1 MHRAADRREEEGLF
15 GRVAK
20 IRGLQMQ
27 TFSHGKGAESID
39 TFCASMLKYIEK
51 ERNRKGD
58 GSMKAKMM
66 RAKLKNQFAAVFAVA
81 PVFSFLMC

>member
-1 MHRAADRREEEGLF
+1 
-15 GRVAK
+15 
-20 IRGLQMQ
+20 MQ
-27 TFSHGKGAESID
+27 TFSHGNEVKSID

-51 ERNRKGD
+51 ERIEKGD

-81 PVFSFLMC
+81 PVFPFLAC

>member
-1 MHRAADRREEEGLF
+1 MHEGAGGGGEEGLF

-20 IRGLQMQ
+20 IRGLRMQ
-27 TFSHGKGAESID
+27 TFSHGNEGKSID
-39 TFCASMLKYIEK
+39 TFLRFYAKIYRK
-51 ERNRKGD
+51 RTDRKGD

-81 PVFSFLMC
+81 PVFPFLMC

>member
-1 MHRAADRREEEGLF
+1 MHRASGGGGEEGLF

-20 IRGLQMQ
+20 IRCLQPQ
-27 TFSHGKGAESID
+27 TFSHGKEAESID
-39 TFCASMLKYIEK
+39 TFRASMLKYIEK

-66 RAKLKNQFAAVFAVA
+66 RAKLKDQFAAAFAVA
-81 PVFSFLMC
+81 PVFLFLMC